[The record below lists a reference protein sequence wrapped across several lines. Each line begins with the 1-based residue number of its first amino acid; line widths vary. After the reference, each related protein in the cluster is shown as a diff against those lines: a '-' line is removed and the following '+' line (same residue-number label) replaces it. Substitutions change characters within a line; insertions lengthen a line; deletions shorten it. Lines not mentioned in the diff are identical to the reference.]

1 MKISIKGV
9 IRILTFAVFIIT
21 ITSGYFLYTSYT
33 KYDNSKKLSKYIKVS
48 DDLSTLLINIG
59 KEQVQSSIFVLSKN
73 SIPFV
78 KEELYKNR
86 LASQKSIKK
95 LKDYDLIDSGE
106 LKNLFNLLAKIDE
119 VRLNVDNFKSGEK
132 YFKQVNLSI
141 IRYQKSISEFS
152 YIKELKA
159 EIKSSTLVSK
169 AINRNIIENSIISS
183 YISIEKP
190 IPLKQ
195 YNYLR
200 QEIQSIDTSLP
211 NSMFDFD
218 IFEHI
223 NLLAYKINLKDITE
237 NRKSVDYVNLK
248 YYSTK
253 EFYGY
258 TIDINDW
265 SDTINQHIIYL
276 NQIKQ
281 RINFNINEKSKDIE
295 SHNLNIFLL
304 SLITFLISILLQIGS
319 FFVEKGLQNS
329 TKTFSSLLNSLAQIV
344 GIQSTLD
351 ITTNQGQTEAYKVI
365 QASIEGINEERV
377 KANSAN
383 EAKSLFL
390 ANMSHEIRTPI
401 NGVMGFIELLK
412 LTKLDKS
419 QLDYLNTID
428 ISAKNLLL
436 IINQILDISK
446 IESDKMELYIEE
458 FDPCKEFSDTINIFS
473 AKAAQ
478 ENIVLSAFIDPT
490 LPKVIKGDMLKL
502 KEILINLINNA
513 IKFTPADGEV
523 NIQVLRKK
531 SAQNRV
537 KIYFEVSDTG
547 IGMTPAQVEKVFEP
561 FVQADLSTTKN
572 YGGTGLGMTI
582 VSKYIKMMEG
592 KIEVESTFKK
602 GTRFFYEIEFEII
615 DSNKCI
621 IGDRKK
627 AKVNLIGDDSIKNR
641 YLEKY
646 LEYLNIDVKRVH
658 AIEDITEIVI
668 VSQNKIN
675 HSLLQKLEEH
685 NKKYILFTNVQ
696 QKYQIKE
703 LTPVSTLFTP
713 ILPIIFQKSI
723 DDIFSKHKTEITNPL
738 KNKIALL
745 VEDNLINQQLMS
757 IVLNELEMK
766 NKLVFNGQEA
776 INEYMKS
783 RDKYDIIFMDIS
795 MPIVDGI
802 EATKIIRDY
811 EQKNLLK
818 PIPIIA
824 LTANV
829 LQEDRDRFFK
839 AGGDEFLAKPT
850 TQTVLISTLSKVLK

>member
-1 MKISIKGV
+1 MKISIQTV
-9 IRILTFAVFIIT
+9 IRILTFAVLIIT
-21 ITSGYFLYTSYT
+21 ITSAYFLYTSYT
-33 KYDNSKKLSKYIKVS
+33 KYENSKNLSKYIKVS
-48 DDLSTLLINIG
+48 NDLSTLLINIG
-59 KEQVQSSIFVLSKN
+59 KEQVQSSILVLSKN
-73 SIPFV
+73 SIPFT
-78 KEELYKNR
+78 KEDLYKSR
-86 LASQKSIKK
+86 LASSKSIEKIK
-95 LKDYDLIDSGE
+95 NYELYNSSQ
-106 LKNLFNLLAKIDE
+106 LKNLLNLLNKIDNA
-119 VRLNVDNFKSGEK
+119 RDNVDKLNSEEK
-132 YFKQVNLSI
+132 FYKGLSLNI
-141 IRYQKSISEFS
+141 IKYQKSISEFS

-159 EIKSSTLVSK
+159 EIKSSTLISK
-169 AINRNIIENSIISS
+169 AINRNIVENSIISS
-183 YISIEKP
+183 YISIDRP

-195 YNYLR
+195 YNYLK
-200 QEIQSIDTSLP
+200 QEIQSIDSSLP
-211 NSMFDFD
+211 TSMFDFN

-237 NRKSVDYVNLK
+237 NRKSVDFANMR
-248 YYSTK
+248 YYSNK

-276 NQIKQ
+276 DQIKQ
-281 RINFNINEKSKDIE
+281 RINANINEKAKEIE
-295 SHNLNIFLL
+295 SHNLNIFII
-304 SLITFLISILLQIGS
+304 SLIIFLFSIILQIGS
-319 FFVEKGLQNS
+319 FFVEKGLIKN
-329 TKTFSSLLNSLAQIV
+329 TETLSSLLNSLAQIV
-344 GIQSTLD
+344 GIETKLD
-351 ITTNQGQTEAYKVI
+351 ITTNQGQTESYKVI
-365 QASIEGINEERV
+365 QASIEEINEERV

-419 QLDYLNTID
+419 QIDYLNTID

-602 GTRFFYEIEFEII
+602 GTRFFYEIEFDLI
-615 DSNKCI
+615 DNNKCI
-621 IGDRKK
+621 AQDRKK
-627 AKVNLIGDDSIKNR
+627 ALINFIGDDSTKNR

-658 AIEDITEIVI
+658 SVDEVNEIVI
-668 VSQNKIN
+668 VSQNEIN
-675 HSLLQKLEEH
+675 VSLLKKLEEQE
-685 NKKYILFTNVQ
+685 KKYIIFTNIQ
-696 QKYQIKE
+696 QKFILKE
-703 LTPVSTLFTP
+703 LNPLSTLFTP
-713 ILPIIFQKSI
+713 ILPINFKNTI
-723 DDIFSKHKTEITNPL
+723 DDIFSKHKSLNTNPL
-738 KNKIALL
+738 KNKVALL
-745 VEDNLINQQLMS
+745 AEDNLINQQLMS
-757 IVLNELEMK
+757 IILNELEMN
-766 NKLVFNGQEA
+766 NKLVFNGQDA
-776 INEYMKS
+776 IDEYTKN

-802 EATKIIRDY
+802 EATKRIRDF
-811 EQKNLLK
+811 ERNHLLK

-829 LQEDRDRFFK
+829 LQEDRDNFFK